1 MKQKQTHRPREQI
14 CGCWVV
20 GEGLDRELGI
30 STRKLYVEWINNK
43 VLLYGIGNHIQYSV
57 VNHNEKEKL
66 KNQKSNILK

>member
-20 GEGLDRELGI
+20 GEGLDRELEI

-66 KNQKSNILK
+66 KNQK

>member
-1 MKQKQTHRPREQI
+1 MKQKQTHRPREQS